1 MSQALYRKW
10 RPARFDQVIG
20 QEHVT
25 QTLRAGVAVGRVG
38 HAYLFCGP
46 RGTGKTT
53 MARLLA
59 KAVNCTAEDPTER
72 PDDSCPLCLAVYE
85 GRFLDLIE
93 IDAASNTGVD
103 DIRNL
108 RDKVNFAP
116 SQGTYKVYIIDEVHM
131 LSTAAFNALL
141 KTLEEPPAHTI
152 FVLATTEEHKVPLT
166 IKSRCQQFNFRLL
179 TTPEISARLNWLAAQ
194 EGLAIEPAA
203 VELIAR
209 QGAGSLRDA
218 ESLLDQLV
226 VSPDD
231 RITLERTQIV
241 LGTAP
246 DAAVLAVTDAWL
258 GGDSARGLTAI
269 HDALG
274 SGADPRQF
282 CRQMVAHLRQLLML
296 QASSNIAVDGPVER
310 RAEMLAQARR
320 APRRALID
328 AVRRFHEASMQP
340 AGSWQ
345 PQLPLELA
353 FIELVPEGPMA
364 GITNEEA
371 DDRRP
376 QTADRGRQTTN
387 DQPLTTDHRPL
398 TTDDRPLTTDHRP
411 PATEHEKEPRA
422 EQAPVV
428 GGRES
433 ARPSSVAEEQPR
445 SAAGKAALTVAAVAG
460 MWPEMTKQVGRRNKN
475 LPALLSMCKPLAL
488 EGNTI
493 ILGFDYPL
501 LKDKFDK
508 TAGALDLVTTTFRA
522 LGAADC
528 LVRTVTTSDYPVP
541 IAREEFQALASE
553 LGGVV
558 KNE

>member
-25 QTLRAGVAVGRVG
+25 RTLQAAVAADRVG

-59 KAVNCTAEDPTER
+59 KAVNCEAADPAVR
-72 PDDSCPLCLAVYE
+72 PDDTCPLCRAVNE

-103 DIRNL
+103 DIRTL
-108 RDKVNFAP
+108 REKVNFAP
-116 SQGTYKVYIIDEVHM
+116 SQGRYKVYIIDEVHM
-131 LSTAAFNALL
+131 LSIAAFNALL

-152 FVLATTEEHKVPLT
+152 FVLATTEEHKVPVT

-179 TTPEISARLNWLAAQ
+179 TTPEIAARLNWLAGQ
-194 EGLAIEPAA
+194 ETLAIEPGA
-203 VELIAR
+203 VELLAR
-209 QGAGSLRDA
+209 QASGSLRDA
-218 ESLLDQLV
+218 ESLLDQLI

-231 RITLERTQIV
+231 RITLERAQLV

-246 DAAVLAVTDAWL
+246 DAAVLAVVDAWL
-258 GGDSARGLTAI
+258 DADSAHGLGVI
-269 HDALG
+269 HDALS
-274 SGADPRQF
+274 SGADARQS
-282 CRQMVAHLRQLLML
+282 CRQMVAHLRQLLLL
-296 QASSNIAVDGPVER
+296 QVAGAQLDVEGPVER
-310 RAEMLAQARR
+310 KAEMLAQAGR

-328 AVRRFHEASMQP
+328 AVRRFQEAALQP

-353 FIELVPEGPMA
+353 FIELLPDAPMA
-364 GITNEEA
+364 IPRAEERPLTA
-371 DDRRP
+371 DRRP
-376 QTADRGRQTTN
+376 PQVEERQPTADGRPPQVEERQPTADR
-387 DQPLTTDHRPL
+387 RP
-398 TTDDRPLTTDHRP
+398 
-411 PATEHEKEPRA
+411 PRA
-422 EQAPVV
+422 EEPPP
-428 GGRES
+428 R
-433 ARPSSVAEEQPR
+433 AEEPPPAAPR
-445 SAAGKAALTVAAVAG
+445 PPTPAAVLTVAAVAG
-460 MWPEMTKQVGRRNKN
+460 MWPEMTQQVGRQNKN
-475 LPALLSMCKPLAL
+475 LPALLTMCKPLAI
-488 EGNTI
+488 EGRTI

-508 TAGALDLVTTTFRA
+508 TQGAADLVVAAFRA
-522 LGAADC
+522 LSGTDC
-528 LVRTVTTSDYPVP
+528 LVRTVATADYPVP
-541 IAREEFQALASE
+541 IHRDEFQALATE

-558 KNE
+558 RDDE